1 MSLDNVSWESLRNV
15 FIFCCFSIAFSQAR
29 EETCERIR
37 KEDPV
42 NTEYVP
48 SADHPFMMEGQGT
61 IGLEML
67 QQVCYNYPF
76 LYFLRTSKFLLG

>member
-1 MSLDNVSWESLRNV
+1 M
-15 FIFCCFSIAFSQAR
+15 
-29 EETCERIR
+29 CERLR
-37 KEDPV
+37 KEDPM

-67 QQVCYNYPF
+67 EQVCYKTNSHV
-76 LYFLRTSKFLLG
+76 YFAGLPV

>member
-1 MSLDNVSWESLRNV
+1 MFLFFV
-15 FIFCCFSIAFSQAR
+15 AFLLLSHRHA
-29 EETCERIR
+29 
-37 KEDPV
+37 